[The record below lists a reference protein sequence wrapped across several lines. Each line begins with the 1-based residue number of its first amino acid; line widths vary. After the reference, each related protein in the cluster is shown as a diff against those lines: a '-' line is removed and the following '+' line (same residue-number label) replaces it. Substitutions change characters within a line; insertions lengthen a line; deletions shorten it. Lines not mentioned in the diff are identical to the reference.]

1 MLAMLFHVSAIKN
14 HLPRI
19 LPRFSAETLFSS
31 TVKRCAAVLIR
42 ALKQKEKGTVL
53 RFLFWLPKL
62 DSNQRPARVAVPGI
76 CLRQCIALPSADRC
90 PFDRSLFLAQRAVAL
105 SAVHSDAAVK
115 QGLRCR
121 SYQGAETKRKRN
133 RFTVPFL
140 APQVG
145 LEPTTLRL
153 TAACSR

>member
-53 RFLFWLPKL
+53 RFLSFGSPSWTRTNDPPGLRCPASACGNVLPCPLPTAAPSIAPFFSRSERSRSQQFTAMRLLSRVCAAVLIGALKQKEKGTVLRFLFWLPKL
-62 DSNQRPARVAVPGI
+62 DSNQRPCG
-76 CLRQCIALPSADRC
+76 
-90 PFDRSLFLAQRAVAL
+90 
-105 SAVHSDAAVK
+105 
-115 QGLRCR
+115 
-121 SYQGAETKRKRN
+121 
-133 RFTVPFL
+133 
-140 APQVG
+140 
-145 LEPTTLRL
+145 
-153 TAACSR
+153 

>member
-1 MLAMLFHVSAIKN
+1 MVNLPLGIYKTILEKILIK
-14 HLPRI
+14 
-19 LPRFSAETLFSS
+19 S
-31 TVKRCAAVLIR
+31 KK
-42 ALKQKEKGTVL
+42 ALKNQGFSQGIFFVTL
-53 RFLFWLPKL
+53 LWLPKL

-133 RFTVPFL
+133 RFTVPFFWL
-140 APQVG
+140 PKLDSNQRPCG
-145 LEPTTLRL
+145 
-153 TAACSR
+153 